1 MDGIVSIG
9 TIGVV
14 KISNAHVMNRTDTP
28 SRETI
33 LNQLDEIYRGPAW
46 HGPSLLEALD
56 GVTAAAAHAKPDPDR
71 HSIWELVRHL
81 THGRHLL
88 ADRLAQTS
96 SDFPVAVR
104 EPWWPVAPTEAS
116 DAAWR
121 KDLDLLEH
129 YHVRLTDAVKNA
141 TEAQLARRPNPG
153 DQTLAQQLLGM
164 AIHDAYHA
172 GQIRL
177 LALNAASRS

>member
-1 MDGIVSIG
+1 
-9 TIGVV
+9 
-14 KISNAHVMNRTDTP
+14 MNRTDTP
-28 SRETI
+28 SRDTI
-33 LNQLDEIYRGPAW
+33 VNQLEEVYRGPAW
-46 HGPSLLEALD
+46 HGPSVLEALN
-56 GVTAAAAHAKPDPDR
+56 GVTASTAHAKSDPDR

-88 ADRLAQTS
+88 VERLTQTS

-116 DAAWR
+116 EAAWQ
-121 KDLDLLEH
+121 KDLSLLER
-129 YHVRLTDAVKNA
+129 YHSRLTDAVKTA
-141 TEAQLARRPNPG
+141 TAAQLARRPNPS

-164 AIHDAYHA
+164 AMHDAYHA

>member
-1 MDGIVSIG
+1 MP
-9 TIGVV
+9 TTR
-14 KISNAHVMNRTDTP
+14 NDTP

-33 LNQLDEIYRGPAW
+33 VNQLDEIYRGPAW
-46 HGPSLLEALD
+46 HGPAVLEALD
-56 GVTAAAAHAKPDPDR
+56 GVTAPTAATKPDPNR

-88 ADRLAQTS
+88 IERLTQAS
-96 SDFPVAVR
+96 SDDFPRPIR
-104 EPWWPVAPTEAS
+104 EPWWPESPTTTT

-121 KDLDLLEH
+121 DDLALLEQ
-129 YHVRLTDAVKNA
+129 YHVRLIDAVRGA
-141 TEAQLARRPNPG
+141 SEVQLARRPNPG
-153 DQTLAQQLLGM
+153 DQTIAQQLLGM

-177 LALNAASRS
+177 LALAAR

>member
-1 MDGIVSIG
+1 
-9 TIGVV
+9 
-14 KISNAHVMNRTDTP
+14 MNRTDTP

-33 LNQLDEIYRGPAW
+33 INQLDEIYRGPAW
-46 HGPSLLEALD
+46 HGPSVLEALE
-56 GVTAAAAHAKPDPDR
+56 GVTAAAAHAHPDPNR

-88 ADRLAQTS
+88 IERLSQTTH
-96 SDFPVAVR
+96 DFPLAVR
-104 EPWWPVAPTEAS
+104 EPWWPVAPTATSE
-116 DAAWR
+116 DAWR
-121 KDLDLLEH
+121 TDLALLER
-129 YHVRLTDAVKNA
+129 YHLQLIDAVRNA
-141 TEAQLARRPNPG
+141 TAAQLERRPNDG

-177 LALNAASRS
+177 LALGAAPRA